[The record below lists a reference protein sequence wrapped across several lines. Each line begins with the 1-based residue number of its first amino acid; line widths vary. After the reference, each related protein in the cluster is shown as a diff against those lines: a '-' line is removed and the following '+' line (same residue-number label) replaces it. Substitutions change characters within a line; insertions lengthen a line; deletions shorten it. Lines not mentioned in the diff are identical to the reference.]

1 MLKSTPGY
9 FLITVTFNQGRKETK
24 YETECANKDVKAHA
38 VGETK
43 RN

>member
-1 MLKSTPGY
+1 MLKSTPAY
-9 FLITVTFNQGRKETK
+9 FLITVILNQGRKETK
-24 YETECANKDVKAHA
+24 YETECANEDVKAHG